1 VAERAVAPEKT
12 DAVAPEKADAVAP
25 EKADADVQISGPQ
38 TLAILD
44 LLIVLSFCTP
54 LAVCFWM
61 AVLGPA
67 IH

>member
-1 VAERAVAPEKT
+1 MAEGAVAPEKG
-12 DAVAPEKADAVAP
+12 DAVALEKADV
-25 EKADADVQISGPQ
+25 DVQISGPQ

-44 LLIVLSFCTP
+44 LLIVLSFCIP